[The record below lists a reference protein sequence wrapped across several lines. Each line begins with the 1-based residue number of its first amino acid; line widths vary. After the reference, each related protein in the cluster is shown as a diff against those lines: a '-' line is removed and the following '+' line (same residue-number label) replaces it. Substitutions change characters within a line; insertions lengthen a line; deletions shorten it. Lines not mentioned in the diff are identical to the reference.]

1 MLLWRIAR
9 EIHVDSALEGVGGLM
24 VSGRWHRR
32 GQPILYTASSAALA
46 ALEVLVHV
54 EPLQA
59 PDDLRLLG
67 LKLPDELTI
76 EVLVPALLPEDWR
89 SVPAPEST
97 QSIGNAWLERRSS
110 VALRVPSVVIPIET
124 NVLLNPRHPDMTRV
138 RISSNE
144 AFRFDSRLR

>member
-32 GQPILYTASSAALA
+32 GRPILYTASSAALA

-67 LKLPDELTI
+67 LDLPDELTL
-76 EVLVPALLPEDWR
+76 EELVPALLPEDWR

-110 VALRVPSVVIPIET
+110 VALRVPSVVVPMET

>member
-32 GQPILYTASSAALA
+32 GKPILYTASSAALA

-59 PDDLRLLG
+59 PDDL
-67 LKLPDELTI
+67 LPGVNYVGGSRQLRRR
-76 EVLVPALLPEDWR
+76 VLPPSPPAI
-89 SVPAPEST
+89 A
-97 QSIGNAWLERRSS
+97 GGG
-110 VALRVPSVVIPIET
+110 
-124 NVLLNPRHPDMTRV
+124 
-138 RISSNE
+138 
-144 AFRFDSRLR
+144 DSEN

>member
-67 LKLPDELTI
+67 LELPDEPTI
-76 EVLVPALLPEDWR
+76 EELVPALLPEDWR

-110 VALRVPSVVIPIET
+110 VALRVPSVVVPMDT

>member
-9 EIHVDSALEGVGGLM
+9 EIHVDSALEGIGALM

-32 GQPILYTASSAALA
+32 GRPILTTASSAALA

-67 LKLPDELTI
+67 LELPDELTI
-76 EVLVPALLPEDWR
+76 EQLAPELFPEDWR

-110 VALRVPSVVIPIET
+110 VALRVPSVVVPMDS
-124 NVLLNPRHPDMTRV
+124 NVLLNPRHPDMSGV

>member
-9 EIHVDSALEGVGGLM
+9 EIHVDSALEGIGALM

-32 GQPILYTASSAALA
+32 GRPILYTASSAALA

-67 LKLPDELTI
+67 LELPDELTI
-76 EVLVPALLPEDWR
+76 EQLAPELFPEDWR

-110 VALRVPSVVIPIET
+110 VALRVPSVVVPMDS

>member
-9 EIHVDSALEGVGGLM
+9 EIHLDSALEGVGGLM

-59 PDDLRLLG
+59 PDDLCLMG
-67 LKLPDELTI
+67 LDLPDELTI
-76 EVLVPALLPEDWR
+76 EELPQGLLPDDWR

-110 VALRVPSVVIPIET
+110 VALRVPSVVVPREF
-124 NVLLNPRHPDMTRV
+124 NVLLNPRHPDMSGV

>member
-32 GQPILYTASSAALA
+32 GQPILYAASSAALA

-67 LKLPDELTI
+67 LDLPDELTI
-76 EVLVPALLPEDWR
+76 EELAPALLPEDWR

-110 VALRVPSVVIPIET
+110 VALRVPSVVVPMET

>member
-9 EIHVDSALEGVGGLM
+9 EIHLDSALEGVGGLM

-59 PDDLRLLG
+59 SDDLCLMG
-67 LKLPDELTI
+67 LDLPDELTI
-76 EVLVPALLPEDWR
+76 EELPQGLLPDDWR

-110 VALRVPSVVIPIET
+110 VALRVPSVVVPREF
-124 NVLLNPRHPDMTRV
+124 NVLLNPRHPDMSGV